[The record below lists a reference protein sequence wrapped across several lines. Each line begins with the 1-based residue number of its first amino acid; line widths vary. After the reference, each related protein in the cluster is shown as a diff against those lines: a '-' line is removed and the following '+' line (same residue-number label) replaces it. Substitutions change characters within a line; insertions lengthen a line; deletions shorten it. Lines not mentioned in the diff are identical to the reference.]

1 MKYKYYGPISEKQLK
16 DEMENWTLYDNL
28 FLYKRKLYYFQHEPG
43 SERYNVGVANSL
55 KDEENWSYP
64 DFESVMEATFLDG
77 KPFRVLLPDLD
88 WY

>member
-1 MKYKYYGPISEKQLK
+1 MKYKYYGPISEKQ
-16 DEMENWTLYDNL
+16 
-28 FLYKRKLYYFQHEPG
+28 
-43 SERYNVGVANSL
+43 L

-77 KPFRVLLPDLD
+77 KPFRDLLPDLD